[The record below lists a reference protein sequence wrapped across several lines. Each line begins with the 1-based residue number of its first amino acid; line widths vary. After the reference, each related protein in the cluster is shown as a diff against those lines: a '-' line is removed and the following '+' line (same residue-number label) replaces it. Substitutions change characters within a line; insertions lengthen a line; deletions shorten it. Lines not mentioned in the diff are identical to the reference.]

1 MDGLGEQI
9 RAKIDEAP
17 PRNRKG
23 GIVLFFLLFACAVF
37 RVEWQKWN
45 LAFRKSSQSQF
56 PESPRLAPTQSK
68 GVQQDWCNFG

>member
-1 MDGLGEQI
+1 MGLGGQI

-17 PRNRKG
+17 PCNRKG
-23 GIVLFFLLFACAVF
+23 GIVLVFLFACAVF
-37 RVEWQKWN
+37 RVEGKNWN
-45 LAFRKSSQSQF
+45 LAFSQPTV